1 MRKKTLKYMI
11 VAVGTLLIATRLF
24 QQKAP
29 AYDKCEVILDAGHGD
44 RTAVRCMVD
53 SWRKILIL
61 KWHMKCADA

>member
-29 AYDKCEVILDAGHGD
+29 AYDKCEVILDAGHGG
-44 RTAVRCMVD
+44 TQL
-53 SWRKILIL
+53 RK
-61 KWHMKCADA
+61 